1 MTSNHMKKNVQHHLS
16 TENYKLKQQC
26 YTQFSSV
33 AQSCPS
39 LCKCYTTAYLLEQ
52 LKPQILPRMWVSS
65 NADSL
70 QPLWKT
76 VWQFLIK
83 LNILL
88 SYDPAVMLLGIY
100 TKELKTYIHRETY
113 TQMFIP
119 ALFIVAKTQRQ
130 QRCPSRWVDQI
141 NFGTHIQWNIINN

>member
-1 MTSNHMKKNVQHHLS
+1 MKKNVQHHLS
-16 TENYKLKQQC
+16 TENYKLKQP
-26 YTQFSSV
+26 
-33 AQSCPS
+33 CPS

-141 NFGTHIQWNIINN
+141 NFGTHIQWNIINH